1 MYINLLMGNI
11 CIIPAR
17 GGSKRIPRKNIREFH
32 GKPMI
37 AWSIEVARE
46 SGLFE
51 RIVVT
56 TDDKEIAEIA
66 ESHGAEIPFLRAAE
80 LADDFTGTI
89 PVVADAIKRIRAFG
103 YEHSEICCLYPT
115 APFVTCEDLK
125 NGLQLLREQDWSF
138 VFSATDYSYPVFRS
152 FHNNANGGLQM
163 VFPEHFHTRSQEL
176 RDVYHDAGQF
186 YWGTAEAWLEDIA
199 LFGSK
204 STIVKLP
211 RWRVQDID
219 SEQDWAAAEQIYPR
233 FASLKS

>member
-1 MYINLLMGNI
+1 MGNI

-89 PVVADAIKRIRAFG
+89 PVVADAIKRI
-103 YEHSEICCLYPT
+103 
-115 APFVTCEDLK
+115 
-125 NGLQLLREQDWSF
+125 
-138 VFSATDYSYPVFRS
+138 SA
-152 FHNNANGGLQM
+152 
-163 VFPEHFHTRSQEL
+163 
-176 RDVYHDAGQF
+176 
-186 YWGTAEAWLEDIA
+186 
-199 LFGSK
+199 
-204 STIVKLP
+204 
-211 RWRVQDID
+211 
-219 SEQDWAAAEQIYPR
+219 
-233 FASLKS
+233 